1 MNKLVVWTLI
11 GMVFSLFEI
20 SFIRSLPGVFVYTPF
35 VFALCV
41 YVVQHQGVPAFIWW
55 LPIHGLILDLNVV
68 GYPSIHVFS
77 YLLGAAIVSLS
88 AKHVFSNR
96 SYYGVLTCAMIGF
109 LGILLSEAFFSFL
122 RHFSV
127 TQLAWNFF
135 LEESMYRLV
144 LLLFVVTL
152 FYPFAK
158 RIRSVLL
165 SSALL
170 PEIRKT
176 Y

>member
-1 MNKLVVWTLI
+1 MNKLIIWTLI
-11 GMVFSLFEI
+11 GVLFSLVEM
-20 SFIRSLPGVFVYTPF
+20 SFIRSLPGIFVFTPF

-55 LPIHGLILDLNVV
+55 LPIHGLILDVYAV
-68 GYPSIHVFS
+68 GHPSIHTVS

-122 RHFSV
+122 KQFSHI
-127 TQLAWNFF
+127 QLEWVIF
-135 LEESMYRLV
+135 LQESVYRLV
-144 LLLFVVTL
+144 LLLAVITL

-158 RIRSVLL
+158 RIRSVL
-165 SSALL
+165 SASALL